1 MSEEDFLDS
10 IMGFDPKDLT
20 VFKEPVS
27 NQNVNP
33 NIYKTNPKDS
43 ISEDGHYRSV
53 IRILYNPFD
62 VKNSVVKQ
70 AKYALKDENGFFMAD
85 SSLAIG
91 DKSCPLFV
99 AWKKLWFSG
108 DESKKEFAKE
118 MFQKNES
125 QWVLVQVVED
135 ENQPDVVGKLK
146 VMKLPKVIFDIM
158 TAKMNPAPESKKQPD
173 ALMDYLFG
181 KTLEID
187 VQPGP
192 DDPKHPERKQREIS
206 YSLCSFTN
214 DIAPVTKVDGTQLLT
229 DEEYDVVTR
238 YDELKSG
245 IAKARTAT
253 DKAKKTE
260 EAKSLVPEIKEIY
273 KKVLDYLKEN
283 APDLQEEC
291 GYKPWNEELTVRV
304 NAWIEKVLRGEN
316 PAQSTTVS
324 VSTAATAV
332 FDGQDGVSITV
343 DDDDDDDDLPF

>member
-1 MSEEDFLDS
+1 MEEKDFLDS
-10 IMGFDPKDLT
+10 IMGFDPKDLS
-20 VFKEPVS
+20 VFKEQVS
-27 NQNVNP
+27 NTNVNP
-33 NIYKTNPKDS
+33 NVYKTNPKDS
-43 ISEDGHYRSV
+43 ISEDGHYRSI
-53 IRILYNPFD
+53 IRILYNPFN

-91 DKSCPLFV
+91 DKSCPLFT

-108 DESKKEFAKE
+108 DEDKKAFAKE

-135 ENQPDVVGKLK
+135 ENQPDAVGKLK
-146 VMKLPKVIFDIM
+146 VMKLPKAIFDSM
-158 TAKMNPAPESKKQPD
+158 TAKMNPSPESKKQPV

-206 YSLCSFTN
+206 YSLCEFTN

-229 DEEYDVVTR
+229 DEEYDIVSR
-238 YDELKSG
+238 YDELKTG
-245 IAKARTAT
+245 ITKARTAT
-253 DKAKKTE
+253 DKSKKME

-283 APDLQEEC
+283 APNLEDEC
-291 GYKPWNEELTVRV
+291 GYKPWGDELAARV
-304 NAWIEKVLRGEN
+304 NAWIEKVLKGEN
-316 PAQSTTVS
+316 PVQTTTPS
-324 VSTAATAV
+324 VQEAV
-332 FDGQDGVSITV
+332 VDAFDEPEGVDMA
-343 DDDDDDDDLPF
+343 DDDDEDLPF